1 MSSIE
6 TFTQYP
12 KVGVE
17 MRRYVALLLFAVVG
31 LAACSS
37 PAHAQL
43 FGERT
48 VGGPSLSRR
57 PSPGQT
63 GSSSR
68 QFPTGA
74 SRTSRTTMASGAER
88 PTFESVGEMVD
99 ENARFVRGNREAAD
113 FVGSGL
119 EDVQNFV
126 GMQQTDIEADIRS
139 AVDELIIEETP
150 DVNLLTQPVIP
161 PRMLLNSPRLQV
173 GFDFTPRPADIVS
186 SQLTRRVGS
195 KLSSNGSNRI
205 EVWVEDGVAI
215 LRGEVVS
222 ERDRKLAGILV
233 GFEPGV
239 ARVQNEIQL
248 ATATPANVDHPLLLL
263 PPHPL
268 LPPPPEPLP

>member
-1 MSSIE
+1 
-6 TFTQYP
+6 
-12 KVGVE
+12 
-17 MRRYVALLLFAVVG
+17 
-31 LAACSS
+31 
-37 PAHAQL
+37 
-43 FGERT
+43 
-48 VGGPSLSRR
+48 
-57 PSPGQT
+57 
-63 GSSSR
+63 
-68 QFPTGA
+68 
-74 SRTSRTTMASGAER
+74 MASGAER

-113 FVGSGL
+113 FVGSDLG
-119 EDVQNFV
+119 DVQDFV
-126 GMQQTDIEADIRS
+126 GMQQTGIEADIRS
-139 AVDELIIEETP
+139 AIDELVIEETP
-150 DVNLLTQPVIP
+150 DVNIGAQPVIP
-161 PRMLLNSPRLQV
+161 PRMLLNAPRMQV
-173 GFDFTPRPADIVS
+173 GFDFTPRPAGIVS